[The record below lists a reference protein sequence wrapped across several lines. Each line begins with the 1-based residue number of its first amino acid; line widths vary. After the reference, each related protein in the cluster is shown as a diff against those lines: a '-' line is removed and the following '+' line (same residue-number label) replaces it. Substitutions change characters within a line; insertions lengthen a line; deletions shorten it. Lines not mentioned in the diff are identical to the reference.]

1 MKGVGASQSPVS
13 LRRVNLPPGTTLT
26 GRHSSPHPT
35 PRKDFLP
42 SLFLW
47 HNFPPEKVSLRMRGP
62 RGGGAVGGVT
72 LSHGSQAAPGTSG
85 ALLGASIPLRRKKK
99 ITGPCSCYLGH

>member
-1 MKGVGASQSPVS
+1 MGEGGWGQSEPSIAEACKLASWYNSHRQTLFPPPHPPERIFS
-13 LRRVNLPPGTTLT
+13 LR
-26 GRHSSPHPT
+26 SFS
-35 PRKDFLP
+35 
-42 SLFLW
+42 LW

-99 ITGPCSCYLGH
+99 